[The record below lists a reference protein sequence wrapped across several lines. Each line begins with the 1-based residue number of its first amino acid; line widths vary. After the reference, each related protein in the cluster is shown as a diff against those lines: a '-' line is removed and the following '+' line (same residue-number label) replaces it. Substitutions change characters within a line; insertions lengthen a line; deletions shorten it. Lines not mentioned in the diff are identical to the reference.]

1 MTNDSILKERIAE
14 NLKYYRKSKK
24 ITQYQLAE
32 KLNYSD
38 KSISKWER
46 GESIPDVLILAKLAE
61 FYNITINDFLGKS
74 PRKSVEKIQKKHVI
88 TTLLWFTVVW
98 AIAFILFIV
107 FNIIDL
113 QGFRNWMV
121 FIYALP
127 ISFIVAYILM
137 EIWGTKLLRLIT
149 VTIILWTLIVSIIN
163 TFPTSELSFLY
174 ITAIPLQILIILW
187 TMLRK

>member
-1 MTNDSILKERIAE
+1 MTNEIILKERIAE

-24 ITQYQLAE
+24 LTQYQLAE

-46 GESIPDVLILAKLAE
+46 GEAIPDVLILAKLAA

-74 PRKSVEKIQKKHVI
+74 PRKTVAKIQKKNI
-88 TTLLWFTVVW
+88 IKTLIWFTVVW
-98 AIAFILFIV
+98 VVSFILFII

-121 FIYALP
+121 FIYAIP
-127 ISFIVAYILM
+127 ISFLVAYILL

-149 VTIILWTLIVSIIN
+149 VTVILWTLIVSIIN
-163 TFPTSELSFLY
+163 TFPSSELSFLY
-174 ITAIPLQILIILW
+174 ITAIPIQILIILW